1 MTEAPNRIPKSRQ
14 REAPRGAY
22 RWIGRSMKRVE
33 DPRLLTGHGSYVDDI
48 HLPSMAHAAVLRSPH
63 AHARIKSID
72 TSRAKS
78 LPGVIL
84 VMTGTEAAEKSGP
97 LPCFANLPVKQMCI
111 AVDRVRHV
119 GEPVAAVVAESRYIA
134 EDALELIEVSWEPLP
149 VMADP
154 EEAAR
159 ATGDGVL
166 HPDRGDTNIAFRRS
180 FDFGPVD
187 EDFAQADHIIRR
199 RLRWPRS
206 GAQPMETVGA
216 VAEYNPGTGKFT
228 IHANTSMY
236 NYVGWLVAA
245 SLGVP
250 AHRLNIVPTIAGGSF
265 GSKIFTHRVMV
276 IAATLARACGRPV
289 KYIEDRIDNITACYA
304 HGCDRIYDVALA
316 IKNGLMTGLKCRVV
330 DDYGAYF
337 QFGVGHH
344 GNALSQ
350 ITGPYQMRSVRLD
363 LTAVLTNKCQQGAY
377 RGFGSDV
384 GNFVLERMVDA
395 AVTELNDDPIQF
407 RRRNFIQRDQ
417 FPYLIPTGN
426 MYDSGNYPAVLDKAL
441 GLVDYAG
448 WRNRQE
454 EARRSGKYIGIGIAT
469 CQERSVFSATEFWML
484 NEEPGFAL
492 TSSPE
497 SVSLKMDPTGKV
509 YVALQAPFWGNS
521 PETVATQILA
531 EQLQIDPQDV
541 IVTYSDSDHGL
552 NGTGPGGSRFTVM
565 LAGAVVGA
573 AQQLKQKLIRVAA
586 HMMETDASDLELRD
600 GKVGVR
606 GVPGMEKT
614 FAEVALHAHYFR
626 LSMPDDPS
634 LTSGLDAAH
643 VYDHPVTTLP
653 APDRKDLGI
662 FYPIMGHMCHLP
674 VVEVDIETG
683 KVRFVAYVAVH
694 DCGTLVN
701 PMTLAGHVRGGVAQ
715 GIGTALYER
724 YHYDHEG
731 QLLTASFMDYLVPT
745 LHELPEEIVVGHVET
760 PSPFTEYGIKGGGEG
775 GRMGAP
781 PAVAS
786 AVEDALRPLGVRIDA
801 LPLTPN
807 HIRSLI
813 RQAQERHSAAAE

>member
-1 MTEAPNRIPKSRQ
+1 MSDVPNRIPRSRQ

-22 RWIGRSMKRVE
+22 RWIGQSMKRVE
-33 DPRLLTGHGSYVDDI
+33 DPRLLTGHGTYADDI
-48 HLPSMAHAAVLRSPH
+48 HLPGMAHAAVLRSPH

-72 TSRAKS
+72 TSRAKA

-84 VMTGTEAAEKSGP
+84 VMTGAEAAEKSGP
-97 LPCFANLPVKQMCI
+97 LPCFANPPVKQMCI

-119 GEPVAAVVAESRYIA
+119 GEPVAAVVAESRYLA
-134 EDALELIEVSWEPLP
+134 EDALELIEVTWEPLP

-159 ATGDGVL
+159 GTGDGVL

-187 EDFAQADHIIRR
+187 EDFAQADHIVRR
-199 RLRWPRS
+199 KLRWPRS

-250 AHRLNIVPTIAGGSF
+250 AHRLNIVPTLAGGSF

-276 IAATLARACGRPV
+276 IAATLARACGHPV
-289 KYIEDRIDNITACYA
+289 KYIEDRIDNITACDA
-304 HGCDRIYDVALA
+304 HGCDRIYDVELA
-316 IKNGLMTGLKCRVV
+316 IKDRLMTGLKCHVI

-350 ITGPYQMRSVRLD
+350 ITGPYRLRSVRLD

-395 AVTELNDDPIQF
+395 AAAELNDDPLQF
-407 RRRNFIQRDQ
+407 RRRNFIQPDQ

-426 MYDSGNYPAVLDKAL
+426 MYDSGNYAAVLDKAV
-441 GLVDYAG
+441 GLLDYAG
-448 WRNRQE
+448 WRKRQE
-454 EARRSGKYIGIGIAT
+454 EGRQSGRYIGIGIAT

-484 NEEPGFAL
+484 NEDPGFAL

-521 PETVATQILA
+521 PETVATQLLA
-531 EQLQIDPQDV
+531 EQLQIDPQDI

-586 HMMETDASDLELRD
+586 YMMETDASDLELRD

-606 GVPGMEKT
+606 GVPGMQKT

-634 LTSGLDAAH
+634 LSSGLDAAH
-643 VYDHPVTTLP
+643 VYDHPATTLP
-653 APDRKDLGI
+653 AADRKDLGI

-674 VVEVDIETG
+674 VVEVDVETG
-683 KVRFVAYVAVH
+683 KVKFLAYVAVH

-724 YHYDHEG
+724 YHYDDQG
-731 QLLTASFMDYLVPT
+731 QLLTANFADYLIPT
-745 LHELPEEIVVGHVET
+745 VHELPEEILVGHVET

-786 AVEDALRPLGVRIDA
+786 AVEDALKPLGVRIDA
-801 LPLTPN
+801 LPLTPRN
-807 HIRSLI
+807 LRTLI
-813 RQAQERHSAAAE
+813 REAEGRQPIAAE